1 MFEHNGDMMA
11 QYKAVSLINC
21 TIADDEIAAFPL
33 DIAKLKE
40 KSHAEDEKPS
50 FDLNQNQ
57 EKLIALVRMVHG
69 SLESK
74 PKIIDD
80 FNE

>member
-1 MFEHNGDMMA
+1 MDMMA
-11 QYKAVSLINC
+11 QFKAVSLINC
-21 TIADDEIAAFPL
+21 ATADDDIADFPL
-33 DIAKLKE
+33 DIDKLKE
-40 KSHAEDEKPS
+40 KSQAEDEKPS

-69 SLESK
+69 RLESK

>member
-1 MFEHNGDMMA
+1 MFEHNMDMMA
-11 QYKAVSLINC
+11 QFKAVSLINC
-21 TIADDEIAAFPL
+21 ATADDDIADFPL

-40 KSHAEDEKPS
+40 KSQAEDEKPS